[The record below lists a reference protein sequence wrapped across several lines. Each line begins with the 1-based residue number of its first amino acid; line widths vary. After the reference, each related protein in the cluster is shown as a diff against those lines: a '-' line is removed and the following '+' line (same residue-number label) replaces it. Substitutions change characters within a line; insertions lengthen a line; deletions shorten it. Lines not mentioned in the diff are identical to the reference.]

1 MSENKKIRVLFI
13 DGCGIY
19 GGACRSLSENIYFL
33 QNEIESFILCP
44 KGSANKLF
52 KKISKNLVNTKGLTK
67 FDNTLYSYYKGLRW
81 LVLLRELF
89 FFPYTILYIV
99 YIKLKW
105 KKIDIIHANEITDFI
120 PLILCKLLF
129 KAKTIVHCRSIYRN
143 SKNSIRTK
151 LINYILVNNVDVF
164 IAIDNNV
171 KESLPKDFQPIVI
184 NNSFSLDVQALIK
197 DVTEDNTLPNSL
209 NNKLKIGYVGNLSKG
224 KGINHLLRSTI
235 LLGHKRKKIHIYV
248 AGAQTRKY
256 NRFLSKILNYFG
268 IISEDSEKL
277 LRFINF
283 NDLQSNIT
291 FFGHLNNIQKFYESI
306 DILCFPT
313 KYNAP
318 GRPII
323 EAAFFSKPS
332 IASIDKPFKDT
343 FIDKVTGYATKV
355 DDDVELSKIISKL
368 IDNRSIIIELGNN
381 ANKLFK
387 RNHDP
392 KVNSQKLLNVYNSLI
407 KLNHEL

>member
-1 MSENKKIRVLFI
+1 MSNNKKIRVLYI

-19 GGACRSLSENIYFL
+19 GGACRSISENIYFL
-33 QNEIESFILCP
+33 QNEVESFILCP

-52 KKISKNLVNTKGLTK
+52 KRVSKNLINTIGLTK

-81 LVLLRELF
+81 FVLLRELF
-89 FFPYTILYIV
+89 FLPYTFFYIF
-99 YIKLKW
+99 YIKFKW

-120 PLILCKLLF
+120 PLVLCKILF
-129 KAKTIVHCRSIYRN
+129 KSKTIIHCRSIYRN
-143 SKNSIRTK
+143 SKNSYRTK
-151 LINYILVNNVDVF
+151 LINYLLVKNVDVF

-171 KESLPKDFQPIVI
+171 KESLPKEFQSIVI
-184 NNSFSLDVQALIK
+184 NNSFSLDVQDLINDNNEDNFSSPLIK
-197 DVTEDNTLPNSL
+197 
-209 NNKLKIGYVGNLSKG
+209 NKLKIGYVGNLSKG

-235 LLGHKRKKIHIYV
+235 LLGNKRKKMHIYV
-248 AGAQTRKY
+248 AGNQTRKY

-268 IISEDSEKL
+268 IISEDSEQL
-277 LRFINF
+277 LRFINL
-283 NDLQSNIT
+283 NDLQNSIT

-332 IASIDKPFKDT
+332 IASIDKPFEDT

-355 DDDVELSKIISKL
+355 DNDLELSQIISKL
-368 IDNRSIIIELGNN
+368 IDSPSLIEELGNN
-381 ANKLFK
+381 AKKLFK
-387 RNHDP
+387 KNHDP
-392 KVNSQKLLNVYNSLI
+392 KLNSQKLLNVYHSLI
-407 KLNHEL
+407 KFNHEL